1 MADTARAD
9 VQGAV
14 EPLPDRALR
23 RVTLVLCVSQI
34 TTWGVLFYAFPVLVT
49 PIAEE
54 EGWSLTTMMAGFTAA
69 QVTAALLGLRV
80 GRHLD
85 RRGPRAA
92 MAVGSA
98 VGVAA
103 ILGFAAAPT
112 LWWFLAAWALAGT
125 AMSATLYP
133 PAFAAVTHWGG
144 DRRLGALTAITLVGG
159 LASTVYAPLAAVL
172 EQAGDWR
179 TAYLVLAVPLAL
191 TVPLHWYGLGH
202 PWTRTTAEPAA
213 TDDPP
218 ASDRDPLLRTPTF
231 LLLVLAMTMAGLAI
245 YAGVVNLVPL
255 LAEDGLSIQVGA
267 VALGIGGVG
276 QVAGRLAYA
285 PTLGRLGPDTR
296 LVTVLAVTGALTLA
310 LAAVPRPLPLLFAI
324 AFLAGTARGAFTL
337 IQATAVSDR
346 WGTSGY
352 GARSGVLSGGVGL
365 AAAGAPWLGAV
376 AATTLGGYDA
386 AFVVLAVS
394 AFVAVGVVAGSP
406 AQTSLRR

>member
-1 MADTARAD
+1 MADPAPAGVLSTVA
-9 VQGAV
+9 
-14 EPLPDRALR
+14 PLPDRALR
-23 RVTLVLCVSQI
+23 RVTLVLCISQI
-34 TTWGVLFYAFPVLVT
+34 TTWGVLFYAFPVLAT
-49 PIAEE
+49 RIAEE

-69 QVTAALLGLRV
+69 QVTAALLGIRV

-92 MAVGSA
+92 MTAGSA

-112 LWWFLAAWALAGT
+112 LAWFLAAWALAGT

-172 EQAGDWR
+172 ERAGDWR
-179 TAYLVLAVPLAL
+179 SAYLLLAIPLAL
-191 TVPLHWYGLGH
+191 TIPLHWCGLGH
-202 PWTRTTAEPAA
+202 PWTRTPAQPSA
-213 TDDPP
+213 THASP
-218 ASDRDPLLRTPTF
+218 AGGRDSLLRTPTF
-231 LLLVLAMTMAGLAI
+231 VLLVLAMTMAGLAI

-285 PTLGRLGPDTR
+285 STLGRLGPDAR
-296 LVTVLAVTGALTLA
+296 LVVVLAVTGALTLA
-310 LAAVPRPLPLLFAI
+310 LAAVPRPLPLLFTV

-352 GARSGVLSGGVGL
+352 GARSGILSGGVGL

-386 AFVVLAVS
+386 AFVVLAVT
-394 AFVAVGVVAGSP
+394 AFAATGVVAGTRRP
-406 AQTSLRR
+406 ARLRR